1 MKVITANRLREGDVV
16 WFGAGNVWVHSLEA
30 AHLYDP
36 ADVNDALTI
45 AQKSI
50 EEQLVV
56 DVYDFDVQV
65 EAGAV
70 IPKRMREKI
79 RAAGPTVRQD
89 LGKQAELQVSAA

>member
-36 ADVNDALTI
+36 ADVSDALTI
-45 AQKSI
+45 AKKSI
-50 EEQLVV
+50 DDQIVV
-56 DVYDFDVQV
+56 DVYDFDVQLD
-65 EAGAV
+65 GGTV

-79 RAAGPTVRQD
+79 RAAGPTVRLD
-89 LGKQAELQVSAA
+89 LGKQALPQANAA